1 MQRFFRLLLFSVFIA
16 SPLAIADER
25 RDTLHQIEMA
35 KQEVVELEKVLSQLK
50 VQRGASQKELR
61 KTETEIAN
69 LEKKIA
75 TLKKEQAETVSKLA
89 WLTEE
94 QQKTE
99 LKRTEQEQIF
109 ATQAKAAYEGGQQ
122 EYLRLLLNQQEPE
135 KVSRML
141 VYYDYL
147 SQARLVQLSE
157 FKETIKQ
164 LKDIEI
170 EMQQY
175 RAQLDSQN
183 EELQAQHNQLAA
195 LRKKYRLV
203 LASLNKQITDK
214 GNRLAQREKD
224 QVELNK
230 LLRAIDSTLER
241 QARERSLTQLPST
254 ANANKNQNRVVV
266 ANNLG
271 YTGSFAKAKG
281 KLSWPLSG
289 KIIASYGSTRGGDER
304 SKWDGVLIAA
314 NRGAT
319 VKAIHEGRIVYSDWL
334 RGTGWLIIIDHG
346 QGYYSLYGHNQ
357 SLLKK
362 VGTTVKAGESIATAG
377 NSGGSNEV
385 ALYFSIRKQGQ
396 TVDPTLWCR

>member
-1 MQRFFRLLLFSVFIA
+1 MQRYWWVFFVSFFIA
-16 SPLAIADER
+16 APLMADER

-35 KQEVVELEKVLSQLK
+35 KQEVAELEKVLSQLK
-50 VQRGASQKELR
+50 VKRGASQKELR
-61 KTETEIAN
+61 KIQTDIAN

-75 TLKKEQAETVSKLA
+75 ELRKEQTDTESKLV
-89 WLTEE
+89 WLEEE

-99 LKRTEQEQIF
+99 LKRQEQEQIF

-122 EYLRLLLNQQEPE
+122 EYLKLLLNQQEPE

-157 FKETIKQ
+157 FQETIKQ
-164 LKDIEI
+164 LQAIEA

-175 RAQLDSQN
+175 REQLAAQDETLK
-183 EELQAQHNQLAA
+183 AQHEELAA
-195 LRKKYRLV
+195 LRKKHRLV
-203 LASLNKQITDK
+203 LASLNKQIVDK
-214 GNRLAQREKD
+214 SSRLTQREKD
-224 QVELNK
+224 QAELRK
-230 LLRAIDSTLER
+230 VLSAIDATLER
-241 QARERSLTQLPST
+241 QARARALTKLPTQSQ
-254 ANANKNQNRVVV
+254 ANKNQNKVVV
-266 ANNLG
+266 ANNANYSG
-271 YTGSFAKAKG
+271 NFATAKG

-289 KIIASYGSTRGGDER
+289 KIIASYGSKRGDDER

-314 NRGAT
+314 NKGAI
-319 VKAIHEGRIVYSDWL
+319 VKAVHEGRVVYADWL

-357 SLLKK
+357 TLLKK
-362 VGTTVKAGESIATAG
+362 VGDTVKSGDSIATAG
-377 NSGGSNEV
+377 NSGSSNDV

-396 TVDPTLWCR
+396 TVDPVLWCH